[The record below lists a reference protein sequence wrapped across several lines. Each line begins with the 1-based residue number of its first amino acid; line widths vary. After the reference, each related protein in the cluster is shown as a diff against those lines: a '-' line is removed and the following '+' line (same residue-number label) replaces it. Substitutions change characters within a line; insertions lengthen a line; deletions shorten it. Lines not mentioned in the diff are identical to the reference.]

1 MKCLLSMPRRDLL
14 LGGATL
20 GGAALLSG
28 SSATIASTKE
38 NVLRPYGLPIS
49 AEFMFEKKAVEI
61 EGSTIAYVDE
71 GEGQPVLFLHGN
83 PTSSYLWRN
92 ILPYVTEG
100 YRAIA
105 PDLIGMGDS
114 GKPDIGYTLEE
125 HIRFMDGFIDAMGL
139 QDIILVVHD
148 WGSVIGMRHAR
159 LNPENVAAIALME
172 AILPPSMPAPSY
184 EAMGPEIGELF
195 RNLRTPEIG
204 EEMVLKGN
212 FFVEEVLPK
221 FGVFRAMTEA
231 EMAAYRAPFPT
242 PESRLPT
249 LQWPREIPI
258 GGEPAYATGEV
269 LANGEWLRA
278 SPIPKLL
285 FYAEPGALIP
295 YPAVEELSARLD
307 NLEIRF
313 VGAGLHFLQEE
324 HPHIIGQ
331 GLRDWLRRL

>member
-1 MKCLLSMPRRDLL
+1 MRRLLSTSRRNLIA
-14 LGGATL
+14 GGVTL
-20 GGAALLSG
+20 SGAALLSG
-28 SSATIASTKE
+28 SSAVIASTQE
-38 NVLRPYGLPIS
+38 SALRPYGLPIS
-49 AEFMFEKKAVEI
+49 PEFMFEKKAVEI

-100 YRAIA
+100 FRAIA

-114 GKPDIGYTLEE
+114 GKPDIDYTLKE
-125 HIRFMDGFIDAMGL
+125 HVQFMDSFIDTLDL

-195 RNLRTPEIG
+195 RNLRTPGIG

-221 FGVFRAMTEA
+221 FGVFRAMTDS

-249 LQWPREIPI
+249 LQWPREVPI
-258 GGEPAYATGEV
+258 GGEPVYATGEV

-278 SPIPKLL
+278 STIPKLL

-295 YPAVEELSARLD
+295 YPVVKELSNRLD

-324 HPHIIGQ
+324 HPHVIGQ